1 MDDAGAESPAVLPAN
16 ERTHELVR
24 LVTTV
29 AAAAGGVPVVAAALV
44 SEWPI
49 AVASSLVVL
58 SGVFHSNYALQDP
71 SARSVVQVADIGVA
85 IFFTLVVCCRAQ
97 THASLVGSLRLL
109 WIVAIV
115 SSTAS
120 YTTLQKLVP
129 EVPLVPD
136 DATIVALALTVF
148 FLVAMAALARCRRG
162 QGTRDPRFFVVEL
175 TLVAG
180 SFALRFDDDLAKVL
194 HASVGW
200 ACWYVCC
207 HVAAVTALFL
217 VRASRSEEP

>member
-1 MDDAGAESPAVLPAN
+1 MDSSGAESHAY
-16 ERTHELVR
+16 EGTHKIVR

-44 SEWPI
+44 SEWLL
-49 AVASSLVVL
+49 AAASSLVAL
-58 SGVFHSNYALQDP
+58 AGVFHSNYALKDP

-136 DATIVALALTVF
+136 DATVVALALTVF
-148 FLVAMAALARCRRG
+148 FLVGMAVVARCWRG
-162 QGTRDPRFFVVEL
+162 RGTRDPRFFLVEL

-207 HVAAVTALFL
+207 HVAALTALYL
-217 VRASRSEEP
+217 VRTTHSE